1 MPGKRQPDA
10 AGESIEG
17 CGEFWGQGD
26 AGKTPAGA
34 GRAEASHSGSL
45 CSLWRAHRSNIFPG
59 HKQLVSDFMKYPACP
74 GAPAPDRPPPRMPRG
89 QHASGSTGGA
99 TSTPAACVSPMPKA
113 RAISDRQASGS
124 TDADPRHLWQASA
137 PTPKATAITDRQ
149 ASGSTDADPRRLW
162 QASAPRRRRRQ
173 SPTDRQAAARTQ
185 TLSTP
190 YGKCQPHAEGERY
203 LSATGQG
210 GSRPMAGRRPQVFWA
225 GFSGPGSKAGAPGEF
240 LAAFRR
246 SAARNL
252 SRTSHHA
259 MGFDLLVHSVHS
271 VHPAT
276 GS

>member
-59 HKQLVSDFMKYPACP
+59 HKQLASDFMKYPACP

-99 TSTPAACVSPMPKA
+99 ISTPAACVSPC
-113 RAISDRQASGS
+113 
-124 TDADPRHLWQASA
+124 
-137 PTPKATAITDRQ
+137 
-149 ASGSTDADPRRLW
+149 
-162 QASAPRRRRRQ
+162 RRRGQ
-173 SPTDRQAAARTQ
+173 LATDRQAAARTQ
-185 TLSTP
+185 TLDT
-190 YGKCQPHAEGERY
+190 YGKRQPPRRRREIPKRHR
-203 LSATGQG
+203 QG

-259 MGFDLLVHSVHS
+259 MGLTCTQSTQSTQPRGLDLKSVR
-271 VHPAT
+271 PKRT
-276 GS
+276 IRT